1 MRGMEFVVRTRLGV
15 FAPNV
20 DVVVDEERRRVVAV
34 VEVAG
39 ADPQAF
45 SIEFDGRN
53 ITVAGRR
60 SEPIRFRHGSFA
72 QKEIAHGEF
81 FKRIAL
87 PLPVEAEGITA
98 NYADGFL
105 IVVAPIAATAYTP
118 TARTEMHV
126 IVKRIRP

>member
-1 MRGMEFVVRTRLGV
+1 MEFVVRTRLGT
-15 FAPNV
+15 FAPNA
-20 DVVVDEERRRVVAV
+20 DVIVDEEQRRVVAV

-39 ADPQAF
+39 ADPQTLR
-45 SIEFDGRN
+45 IEFDGRGLT
-53 ITVAGRR
+53 IAGRR
-60 SEPIRFRHGSFA
+60 LEAVPFRHGSFA

-81 FKRIAL
+81 LKRIAL

-98 NYADGFL
+98 SYGDGYL
-105 IVVAPIAATAYTP
+105 VVVAPIAATAYTS